1 MSPPCCLIKCRL
13 DGLSVSE
20 KEMSRRNKKKQTS
33 ANKNTRRTN
42 MKWDDTRWKWIWD
55 EYDKERKETI
65 LWESRRRGRDRLIDW
80 KGWMILLVSLSTLL
94 LFSPSFIL
102 SILSTTIPRAIPYGS
117 EEAQAGKE
125 VSLIIL
131 QLLWIPRAI
140 TDSQSVHS
148 SSSSFFFFFFSFFLF
163 TDPTHLVVVPLFS
176 LQDSCCWKVLLFCC
190 FPKSWWELFSR
201 GAATQAVFEG
211 STAQDAVHSNQ
222 GDGDQVCN
230 GWTAR
235 IGWGFHGDSAGLQE
249 LWTQKVRTHP
259 FTVRSRVPHRP
270 RWQVSHSLPFIAII
284 HQACVLDLLLL
295 WLLLLQARTTNT
307 RSS

>member
-148 SSSSFFFFFFSFFLF
+148 SSSFFFFSFLSFHR
-163 TDPTHLVVVPLFS
+163 PHSPRGGSPLFPS
-176 LQDSCCWKVLLFCC
+176 RFMLLKGSSFLLFPQKLMGTFLTWRCNTSC
-190 FPKSWWELFSR
+190 FWRKHCPRRCPLQPRRWWPS
-201 GAATQAVFEG
+201 V
-211 STAQDAVHSNQ
+211 
-222 GDGDQVCN
+222 
-230 GWTAR
+230 
-235 IGWGFHGDSAGLQE
+235 
-249 LWTQKVRTHP
+249 
-259 FTVRSRVPHRP
+259 
-270 RWQVSHSLPFIAII
+270 
-284 HQACVLDLLLL
+284 
-295 WLLLLQARTTNT
+295 
-307 RSS
+307 